1 MHRTAT
7 LADTVDGASSAV
19 LPPLAQW
26 WPHLT
31 DGARH
36 AILRDLDGPF
46 PSRVLREIERAAG
59 CAVGE
64 ADRLSDD
71 DRHDLVGGSDAVA
84 C

>member
-7 LADTVDGASSAV
+7 LADGASSAA
-19 LPPLAQW
+19 LPPLAEW

-64 ADRLSDD
+64 ADRLRDD
-71 DRHDLVGGSDAVA
+71 DRHDLVGGAGAVA